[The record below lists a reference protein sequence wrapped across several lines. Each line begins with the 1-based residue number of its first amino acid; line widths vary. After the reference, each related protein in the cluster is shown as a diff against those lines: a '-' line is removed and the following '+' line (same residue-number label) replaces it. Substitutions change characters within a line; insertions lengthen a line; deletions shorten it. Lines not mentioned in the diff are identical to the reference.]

1 MDNVAEVLA
10 QIVNARWEGGRQ
22 QEKTAEELFEELE
35 KLLSG

>member
-10 QIVNARWEGGRQ
+10 QIVNARWEGGRK
-22 QEKTAEELFEELE
+22 QEHASEELFERLE